1 MISIKRHISHV
12 KNSRLSQDLP
22 ISINNRVILSF
33 REVFIFTKV
42 RIREYKVLAK
52 IFEVEEQPSGKGAV
66 YNTDAT
72 VFIQKH
78 KRLDEL
84 QEMYLDK
91 IIYCKPKDCTKVHFV
106 GDSYAIEPSVSLKQ
120 EELEKRGQSGSGAT
134 KE

>member
-1 MISIKRHISHV
+1 M
-12 KNSRLSQDLP
+12 KNSQLRQDLP
-22 ISINNRVILSF
+22 ISINDRMILSF
-33 REVFIFTKV
+33 REVFILTKL
-42 RIREYKVLAK
+42 RIRENKVIAK

-66 YNTDAT
+66 YNTDAM

-91 IIYCKPKDCTKVHFV
+91 IIYCKPKDCKIVHFV

-120 EELEKRGQSGSGAT
+120 EELEKRGQSGSSAM